1 MNLNQREM
9 RTELRRQVDEAGGV
23 MAWSRAKGLSHAPV
37 SWALSGSRPVTE
49 SVANAAGFLVET
61 TYKKVS

>member
-1 MNLNQREM
+1 MNINQRDM

-23 MAWSRAKGLSHAPV
+23 MAWSRSKGLNHAPV
-37 SWALSGSRPVTE
+37 SWALSGNRPVTE
-49 SVANAAGFLVET
+49 AVANAAGFLVET